1 MQSPNTT
8 INLYTWHKSRNPF
21 FAGPA
26 GLSWIFRAIAP
37 RISGKQSG
45 DLISWYGLGQDCW
58 SLVIQFA
65 YESNSMEVFLDQ
77 MWKFRRETPPFF
89 PSKKSGLQKSYLM
102 MVVLVGRSS
111 KKNLEIVTPLRCC
124 PLWLCG
130 HFFCQP
136 TSTVVTCLLALQHL
150 AKTHL
155 RCLAGPAKKQTIG
168 RSCCMQQA
176 STNGFKKWLL
186 PHVAYHFPHYW
197 WCLWCYCGT
206 NNLNSD
212 PSKTDKQTNKQTNK
226 QAITLE
232 TILRSMFSTHG
243 TCQSLSG
250 LKCREVEH
258 QHHPHHQQ
266 QHHKHHHDAS
276 KSIGPFQETDYVVK
290 SVYRT
295 FV

>member
-8 INLYTWHKSRNPF
+8 INLYTWHKSKESVFCRSSRFKLNLQSHRTKDF
-21 FAGPA
+21 
-26 GLSWIFRAIAP
+26 W
-37 RISGKQSG
+37 KQSG

-77 MWKFRRETPPFF
+77 MWKFRRETPPFLSLEKKRA
-89 PSKKSGLQKSYLM
+89 SKILPHDGVFGWPQFH
-102 MVVLVGRSS
+102 
-111 KKNLEIVTPLRCC
+111 KNLEIVTPLWSC

-130 HFFCQP
+130 HFFYQP

-155 RCLAGPAKKQTIG
+155 QCLAGPANKQTIG

-186 PHVAYHFPHYW
+186 PYVAYHFPHYW

-212 PSKTDKQTNKQTNK
+212 PSKT
-226 QAITLE
+226 
-232 TILRSMFSTHG
+232 S
-243 TCQSLSG
+243 
-250 LKCREVEH
+250 
-258 QHHPHHQQ
+258 QQ
-266 QHHKHHHDAS
+266 WQ
-276 KSIGPFQETDYVVK
+276 Q
-290 SVYRT
+290 
-295 FV
+295 